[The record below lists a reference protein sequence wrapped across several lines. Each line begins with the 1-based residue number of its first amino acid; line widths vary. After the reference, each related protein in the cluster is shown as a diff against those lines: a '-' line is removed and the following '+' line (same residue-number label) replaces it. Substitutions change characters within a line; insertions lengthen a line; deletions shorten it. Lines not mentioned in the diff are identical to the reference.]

1 MANAEREPVAR
12 AIESI
17 TSDELVRYLA
27 KQRWFA
33 AKGAA
38 PTSARIA
45 DMVVLPWG
53 GGAFAVA
60 RAVVDVGGAEHAYQ
74 LTLAAREQPPA
85 NVDDRAVLKPGLYD
99 AAHDEEFRSG
109 LAAALAEGGSAESDA
124 ARWVATPVAAP
135 VAAAGTI
142 ARDAQSKVGSAEQ
155 SNTSIVF
162 GDAAILKL
170 FRMLKSGDNPDVEVT
185 EFLTTRAEFPHTPRL
200 LGTIEY
206 TVGDT
211 RFVAGMLQQYLPGS
225 SDAWSFALD
234 RGRAYFDA
242 PIDRD
247 PPNAFVADARRLGV
261 ITRELH
267 EALAT
272 DDDDPAFAADAATP
286 EDVDRWAHRTQ
297 QSIRDALTLLAKQLE
312 AGTVPKDRVAEATA
326 LVSRRD
332 HFLGWINEIDDT
344 IGDDLGMRTRV
355 HGDYHLWQVLRTS
368 SNDFMVIDFEGEP
381 SRSIDERR
389 EKTSPL
395 RDVAGMLRSLAYA
408 AATLAMA
415 AKNIDPRTRELRVA
429 RWERDVR
436 NAFLAGSLAA
446 RVDAAPDVLPEDE
459 ANVRRLIALFEAE
472 KAFYELSYE
481 LNNRPAWAWIP
492 MRGISKLFL
501 AQGSEGVR
509 GSG

>member
-1 MANAEREPVAR
+1 MANGEREPVAR

-27 KQRWFA
+27 NQRWFA
-33 AKGAA
+33 AKGAVA
-38 PTSARIA
+38 DGARIA
-45 DMVVLPWG
+45 DVVVLPWG
-53 GGAFAVA
+53 DGRFAVA
-60 RAVVDVGGAEHAYQ
+60 RAVVDVGGVEQAYQ
-74 LTLAAREQPPA
+74 LTLAARDQAPRDVA
-85 NVDDRAVLKPGLYD
+85 ARAALRPGLYD
-99 AAHDEEFRSG
+99 ATHDEEFRSG
-109 LAAALAEGGSAESDA
+109 LAAALSQGASAASDT
-124 ARWVATPVAAP
+124 ARWVAAP
-135 VAAAGTI
+135 AESAGTTTLD
-142 ARDAQSKVGSAEQ
+142 ARSTVGAAEQ

-185 EFLTTRAEFPHTPRL
+185 DFLTSRAGFPHTPRL
-200 LGTIEY
+200 LGSIEY
-206 TVGDT
+206 VVGDR
-211 RFVAGMLQQYLPGS
+211 RFVAGMLQEYLPGS
-225 SDAWSFALD
+225 SDAWSFALE

-247 PPNAFVADARRLGV
+247 PPNAFVADAKRLGA

-267 EALAT
+267 EALAS

-297 QSIRDALTLLAKQLE
+297 QSIRDALALLAKQLE
-312 AGTVPKDRVAEATA
+312 AGTVPKERVAEATA

-332 HFLGWINEIDDT
+332 HFLGWINEIDDN
-344 IGDDLGMRTRV
+344 IGDDLGMCTRV
-355 HGDYHLWQVLRTS
+355 HGDYHLGQVLRTAS
-368 SNDFMVIDFEGEP
+368 DDFMVIDFEGEP

-395 RDVAGMLRSLAYA
+395 RDVAGMLRSFAYA

-415 AKNIDPRTRELRVA
+415 ATHIDPRTRELRVA

-436 NAFLAGSLAA
+436 NAFLDGYLAA
-446 RVDAAPDVLPEDE
+446 RDDDAPDVLPEDE
-459 ANVRRLIALFEAE
+459 ANVRWLIALFEAE

-492 MRGISKLFL
+492 MRGISKVFL
-501 AQGSEGVR
+501 APAS
-509 GSG
+509 

>member
-1 MANAEREPVAR
+1 MADADGEPVAR

-17 TSDELVRYLA
+17 TSDELLRYLA

-33 AKGAA
+33 AKGVAA
-38 PTSARIA
+38 SSARIA

-53 GGAFAVA
+53 DGAFAVA
-60 RAVVDVGGAEHAYQ
+60 RAVVGVGVDVGGAEHAYQ
-74 LTLAAREQPPA
+74 LTLAARGQTPGD
-85 NVDDRAVLKPGLYD
+85 VDARVELKPGLYD
-99 AAHDEEFRSG
+99 AAYDEEFRSG
-109 LAAALAEGGSAESDA
+109 LAAAIVNGSSAASHD
-124 ARWVATPVAAP
+124 ARWIAAP
-135 VAAAGTI
+135 VGTI
-142 ARDAQSKVGSAEQ
+142 AIDSPSRVGSAEQ

-185 EFLTTRAEFPHTPRL
+185 DFLTARAEFAHTPRL

-206 TVGDT
+206 VVGDK

-225 SDAWSFALD
+225 ADAWSFALE

-247 PPNAFVADARRLGV
+247 PPNEFVADARRLGA

-286 EDVDRWAHRTQ
+286 QDVDRWAHRTQ
-297 QSIRDALTLLAKQLE
+297 QSIRDALTLLGKQLG
-312 AGTVPKDRVAEATA
+312 AGNVPKDRVAEATA
-326 LVSRRD
+326 LVSRRE
-332 HFLGWINEIDDT
+332 HFLGWINEIDDN
-344 IGDDLGMRTRV
+344 IGDDLGMCTRV
-355 HGDYHLWQVLRTS
+355 HGDYHLGQVLRTS

-395 RDVAGMLRSLAYA
+395 RDVAGMLRSFAYA
-408 AATLAMA
+408 AATLAMS

-436 NAFLAGSLAA
+436 NAFLDGYLAG
-446 RVDAAPDVLPEDE
+446 RDDDAPDVLPEDE
-459 ANVRRLIALFEAE
+459 TNVRRLIALFEAE

-481 LNNRPAWAWIP
+481 LNNRPTWAWIP
-492 MRGISKLFL
+492 MRGISKLFI
-501 AQGSEGVR
+501 APA
-509 GSG
+509 SG